1 MKIRSALPAEPAP
14 RSYRSAARGSGMA
27 RTNVT
32 FVRDILDGVKLVM
45 ILLPSE
51 QLLRTRVRWPPCSL
65 TLADV
70 KEDLKKQC
78 LGEST

>member
-27 RTNVT
+27 RTKVT
-32 FVRDILDGVKLVM
+32 FVRDIPDGVKPVM

-51 QLLRTRVRWPPCSL
+51 QLLRTRVHWSPCSL

>member
-1 MKIRSALPAEPAP
+1 MKIRSALPAESAP
-14 RSYRSAARGSGMA
+14 RSYRSAVRGSGMA
-27 RTNVT
+27 RTKVT
-32 FVRDILDGVKLVM
+32 FVRDIPDGVKPVM

-51 QLLRTRVRWPPCSL
+51 QLLRTRVCWPPCSL

-70 KEDLKKQC
+70 TEDLKKQC